1 MVPSI
6 ASSGLFVDI
15 LTNLFGIV
23 KKKKKKKMCLQRE
36 RERRK
41 VNGVKGNQENER
53 DEKWREGGVKGRF
66 EEKEGNSGMRKINIG
81 RRAAMRG

>member
-23 KKKKKKKMCLQRE
+23 KKKKKKRCVSRE
-36 RERRK
+36 RGR
-41 VNGVKGNQENER
+41 
-53 DEKWREGGVKGRF
+53 GGRSM
-66 EEKEGNSGMRKINIG
+66 E
-81 RRAAMRG
+81 

>member
-15 LTNLFGIV
+15 LMNLFGIV

-53 DEKWREGGVKGRF
+53 DEK
-66 EEKEGNSGMRKINIG
+66 
-81 RRAAMRG
+81 